1 MSLDPKTY
9 NFCLQS
15 LRYIHDILG
24 TDTILK
30 EIRFLDNLQP
40 TTHKPD
46 TLTSDPHTHETS
58 SSQTIDPPNPTYN
71 SHKILHDPLN
81 ENILEP
87 TKSVTID
94 KTLKYQRNS
103 CPDDLRCHANKNTGQ
118 RCTFKA
124 ENDSTLCS
132 RHRLKVLHD
141 TNTS

>member
-1 MSLDPKTY
+1 MSVDPKTY

-24 TDTILK
+24 TDTVIK
-30 EIRFLDNLQP
+30 ELHFLDHLQP
-40 TTHKPD
+40 ITLSPQTNSTQTNDTTLIPSN
-46 TLTSDPHTHETS
+46 TPH
-58 SSQTIDPPNPTYN
+58 IPT
-71 SHKILHDPLN
+71 DPLN
-81 ENILEP
+81 ETIHEP

-94 KTLKYQRNS
+94 KSMKYQRNS
-103 CPDDLRCHANKNTGQ
+103 CPDDRRCHANKNTGQ

-132 RHRLKVLHD
+132 RHRQKTLLD